1 MSGRWMLAPLGVAE
15 EAFEVP
21 NGYRVLDP
29 ETLEAEADMA
39 RTINSKLTVEGEQE

>member
-1 MSGRWMLAPLGVAE
+1 MSGRWMLAPLGVVE

-21 NGYRVLDP
+21 TGWRVLDS

-39 RTINSKLTVEGEQE
+39 RMMEGKDE

>member
-1 MSGRWMLAPLGVAE
+1 MSGRWMLAPLGVEE

-21 NGYRVLDP
+21 AGYRVLDP

-39 RTINSKLTVEGEQE
+39 RMTERKDDDDT